1 MTTISKE
8 FNWEMSHRLTFHDG
22 ACKNI
27 HGHSYKMH
35 VVLKGELDSQGMII
49 DFYDLAK
56 IVDPLLEKLDHA
68 FLCNKEDMK
77 MIDFLK
83 ENNFKYFV
91 MNEFTTCEN
100 MCDMFLK
107 EFEPQFR
114 EFNNIKEI
122 GIRVYETVDAYA
134 EKWETIN

>member
-27 HGHSYKMH
+27 HGHSYKMQII
-35 VVLKGELDSQGMII
+35 LKGELDKQGMII

-56 IVDPLLEKLDHA
+56 IVDPLIEKLDHA
-68 FLCNKEDMK
+68 FLCNNEDQK

-83 ENNFKYFV
+83 ENNFKYYV
-91 MNEFTTCEN
+91 MDDFTTCEN
-100 MCDMFLK
+100 MCSLFIS
-107 EFEPQFR
+107 EFEPLFKK
-114 EFNNIKEI
+114 FNNIKEL
-122 GIRVYETVDAYA
+122 GVRVYETLDAYA
-134 EKWETIN
+134 EKWHTIN